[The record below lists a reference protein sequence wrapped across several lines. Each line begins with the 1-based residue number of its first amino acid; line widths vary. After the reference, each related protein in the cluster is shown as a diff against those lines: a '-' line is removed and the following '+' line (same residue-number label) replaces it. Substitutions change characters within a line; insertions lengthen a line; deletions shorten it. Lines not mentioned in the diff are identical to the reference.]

1 MRYDVLTTEN
11 VTRYDHMCEH
21 VFCDLSACVC
31 ACACA
36 KGLAE
41 HLQQTLA
48 DHANTK
54 IGSILTVEGDDL
66 DDSPGA

>member
-1 MRYDVLTTEN
+1 MYV
-11 VTRYDHMCEH
+11 
-21 VFCDLSACVC
+21 
-31 ACACA
+31 CACA